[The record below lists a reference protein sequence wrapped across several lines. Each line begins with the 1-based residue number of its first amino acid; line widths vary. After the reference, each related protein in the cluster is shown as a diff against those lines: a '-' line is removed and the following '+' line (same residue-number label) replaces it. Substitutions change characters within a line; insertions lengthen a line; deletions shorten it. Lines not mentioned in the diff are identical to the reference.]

1 MQPSGHVEVST
12 RLLSAMLR
20 ERESVP
26 RAVLLAQQASEL
38 VSGGAAIV
46 YVLDSGDPPTH
57 PATWTAK
64 ATAGEIHLDDATVP
78 ADSGTLGTLT
88 QEQQPLLFSGNE
100 LTREDYAH
108 LHARRTLQS
117 LACIP
122 IIVQWSA
129 PCAGPTGATAPTP

>member
-57 PATWTAK
+57 PAT
-64 ATAGEIHLDDATVP
+64 
-78 ADSGTLGTLT
+78 
-88 QEQQPLLFSGNE
+88 
-100 LTREDYAH
+100 
-108 LHARRTLQS
+108 
-117 LACIP
+117 
-122 IIVQWSA
+122 
-129 PCAGPTGATAPTP
+129 